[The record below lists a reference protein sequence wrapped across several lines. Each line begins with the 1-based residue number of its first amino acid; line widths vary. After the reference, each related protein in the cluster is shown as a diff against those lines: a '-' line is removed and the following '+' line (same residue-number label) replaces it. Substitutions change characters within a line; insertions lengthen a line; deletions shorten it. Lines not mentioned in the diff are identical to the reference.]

1 MILWKLKKATKNK
14 QSQQQDKPGG
24 KLWREGDEEKK
35 ITKTFGIIEI
45 NMLPIKKRNYKM
57 HKKKHRYF

>member
-1 MILWKLKKATKNK
+1 MKIKESNKKTSSRNNK
-14 QSQQQDKPGG
+14 INLVENYGEKEM
-24 KLWREGDEEKK
+24 KKKK